1 MPDSPAP
8 GLRVLL
14 GSPAALE
21 DAFLAEVAGRRAR
34 NALAPIDVLVGGI
47 LQRPY
52 LQRLIADNSPGLLNV
67 RFSTLGEL
75 GVRLGE
81 PSLAASG
88 RRPLPAIAERAY
100 VREVARASHGYF
112 EPVAATPGFAEV
124 ARRLLRE
131 LRQEGVAPETLERL
145 APTETESAAKGEAL
159 ADLYARYLDGRGGA
173 YDGED
178 ALAAADP
185 DRFDGIALLMYGIW
199 RLSAVGRWV
208 IALLAERVPVVV
220 LLPSVAPDA
229 DAAHAELR
237 EWLEQQGATI
247 ERLAAP
253 APETTLAVLQQ
264 RLFAHGAAVEQDE
277 TVDLLTAPDPLSE
290 TREAARTCLAWAAE
304 GIAFREMAV
313 AYRQAETYRPLVEAV
328 FAETGIP
335 VYLDDGPSL
344 AERPLGRR
352 VLALLDLVDSPL
364 RRRDVIAFLSD
375 GRMPKETRERFGGAP
390 AARWD
395 SASRRA
401 GVVEGIDQ
409 WRQRLGLLREREAEA
424 AAGEGAPE
432 WLQRRVEDV
441 DGLLAFVDSL
451 AGDLE
456 RHPKAASWADSLSFL
471 GGLLTTYV
479 DGVEDVLGYLDQLAE
494 LDLFVPE
501 IEFERFLDV
510 VRAEIKGLKAGD
522 LDEGQQGAFGRR
534 GVNVLDANQLRG
546 LRFRAVA
553 LLGLTERSFPPPP
566 RQDPLLLDDERRRLN
581 EAGGLTLPLRAW
593 GADPEPLQFALGVHA
608 ARERLLLSTRR
619 AEEAGGRVQLPSS
632 FFRAAAAVLEGRR
645 VMVAEVDNLPSVR
658 HLPAGRVGAGELERA
673 LTVDERDRTLLELD
687 EDLGQSVLEWLEPRA
702 ARADDLRRARWATR
716 ALTAYD
722 GTFTDPAASAS
733 LEERLASQVFHPTG
747 LESYAECPFRY
758 FLRTVLRVRPLEE
771 PEAVMR
777 MEAMTKG
784 NVMHAILERFVLESV
799 GPRVPAD
806 ADEHRRALLTIAE
819 EELERA
825 ESEGLTGTAVLWRA
839 DRREILDDLTA
850 WLNVELSS
858 PAYTDS
864 FVEVTFGQVWSD
876 SPRSPL
882 AADEPLVLR
891 VDGREIRIGG
901 KVDRID
907 TGAEGA
913 YRVTDYKSGSGSY
926 LPKDGQLKGGR
937 ALQLPLYLLAGA
949 MLLESDPGVGEAA
962 YQVISRRGR
971 LKRIAFTGAD
981 LDARRADFDLVLGR
995 IVSGIADGD
1004 FHAAP
1009 SDDACRY
1016 CDFNGLCDVGRN
1028 RIYERKQADPRITS
1042 FGEMREI
1049 G

>member
-1 MPDSPAP
+1 M
-8 GLRVLL
+8 L
-14 GSPAALE
+14 GPPAALE
-21 DAFLAEVAGRRAR
+21 DAFLSEIASQRAR
-34 NALAPIDVLVGGI
+34 TALAPIDVLVGGI

-52 LQRLIADNSPGLLNV
+52 LQRLIADSSPGLLNV

-81 PSLAASG
+81 PALAASG

-131 LRQEGVAPETLERL
+131 LRQEGVAPETLARL
-145 APTETESAAKGEAL
+145 APTETESTAKGEAL

-199 RLSAVGRWV
+199 RLSAVGRGV

-253 APETTLAVLQQ
+253 APETTLALLQQ
-264 RLFAHGAAVEQDE
+264 RLFAHAGAVGQDE

-313 AYRQAETYRPLVEAV
+313 AYRQAEMYRPLVEAV
-328 FAETGIP
+328 FAEAGIP

-352 VLALLDLVDSPL
+352 VLALLDLVDSPHSPL

-566 RQDPLLLDDERRRLN
+566 RQDPLLLDDERTRLN

-645 VMVAEVDNLPSVR
+645 VMVAEVDSLPSVR

-687 EDLGQSVLEWLEPRA
+687 EDLGQSVLERLEPRA

-806 ADEHRRALLTIAE
+806 ADDHRRALLTIAE

-850 WLNVELSS
+850 WLDVELSF

-891 VDGREIRIGG
+891 VEGREIRIGG

-907 TGAEGA
+907 AGAEGA
-913 YRVTDYKSGSGSY
+913 YRVTDYKSGAGRN

-962 YQVISRRGR
+962 YQVISRRGK

-995 IVSGIADGD
+995 IVSGIAAGD

-1009 SDDACRY
+1009 SDDTCRY
-1016 CDFNGLCDVGRN
+1016 CDFNGLCDVSRN
-1028 RIYERKQADPRITS
+1028 RIYERKQDDPRITS